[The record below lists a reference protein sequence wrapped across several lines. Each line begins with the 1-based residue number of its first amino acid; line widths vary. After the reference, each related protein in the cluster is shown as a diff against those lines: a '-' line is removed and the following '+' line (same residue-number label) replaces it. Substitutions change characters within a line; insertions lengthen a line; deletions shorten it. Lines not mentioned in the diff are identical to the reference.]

1 MFILEN
7 VEMFICV
14 FIKCRHFYNWKW
26 LEGKYVHC
34 FMFGFETITVE
45 SEHVYWFMFWF
56 EKINY
61 FHFSYQMAAC
71 PTCAVFHFHLMD
83 VDFSGG
89 MYGMPPLVDRY
100 GLGLPMGH
108 AAMVRKK
115 ESLIARICIYDHI
128 CKLHSNV
135 SAWVSIVFFF
145 W

>member
-1 MFILEN
+1 
-7 VEMFICV
+7 
-14 FIKCRHFYNWKW
+14 
-26 LEGKYVHC
+26 
-34 FMFGFETITVE
+34 
-45 SEHVYWFMFWF
+45 
-56 EKINY
+56 
-61 FHFSYQMAAC
+61 
-71 PTCAVFHFHLMD
+71 MD

-89 MYGMPPLVDRY
+89 MYGLPPLVDRY

-145 W
+145 DKKLHWHLIYFALVSLIHVWT